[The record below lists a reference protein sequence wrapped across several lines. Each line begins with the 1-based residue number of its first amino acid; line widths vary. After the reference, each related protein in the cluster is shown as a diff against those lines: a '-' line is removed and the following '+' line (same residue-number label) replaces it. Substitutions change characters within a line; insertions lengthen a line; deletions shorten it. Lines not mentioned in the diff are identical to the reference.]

1 MSSDPVVIASY
12 ARTPMGGLLGSLSP
26 VSATALGSVAVKA
39 AVERAG
45 GGAENIDRIYMGCVL
60 PAGLGQAPARQA
72 ALDAGLPQSV
82 EATTVNKMCGSGM
95 QSAIM
100 ACEALSAGSADV
112 IVAGGMESMSNA
124 PYLLARHRQGAR
136 AGHDQVIDS
145 MFLDGLEDAYESG
158 TPMGVF
164 AENNAH
170 NYGFTRE
177 EQDAYAIE
185 SLTRAN
191 AAIAGGAFQEEIAP
205 VSVTTRGGMEDISVD
220 EQPGKAK
227 VDRIPHLKP
236 AFVEGGTITAAN
248 SSSISDGAAALVL
261 TRASV
266 AEKLGLS
273 ICAKVV
279 ATGSHAHEPGL
290 FPTAPGPA
298 MRKALSTAGWEVA
311 DVDLFEVN
319 EAFAAVAM
327 IAMHDLAIPYDKI
340 NVNGGAC
347 ALGHPIGASG
357 ARILV
362 TLLAALKHRGL
373 RRGVAGICIGG
384 GEATAMA
391 VELA

>member
-1 MSSDPVVIASY
+1 
-12 ARTPMGGLLGSLSP
+12 
-26 VSATALGSVAVKA
+26 
-39 AVERAG
+39 
-45 GGAENIDRIYMGCVL
+45 
-60 PAGLGQAPARQA
+60 
-72 ALDAGLPQSV
+72 
-82 EATTVNKMCGSGM
+82 
-95 QSAIM
+95 
-100 ACEALSAGSADV
+100 
-112 IVAGGMESMSNA
+112 MSNA
-124 PYLLARHRQGAR
+124 PYLLAKHRTGAR
-136 AGHDQVIDS
+136 AGHGQIIDS
-145 MFLDGLEDAYESG
+145 MFLDGLEDAYEPG

-191 AAIAGGAFQEEIAP
+191 AAIASGAFAEEIAP
-205 VSVTTRGGMEDISVD
+205 VSVTTRNGKEAISVD

-227 VDRIPHLKP
+227 VERIPSLKP

-248 SSSISDGAAALVL
+248 ASSISDGAAALVL
-261 TRASV
+261 TRAST
-266 AEKLGLS
+266 AQKLGLS

-298 MRKALSTAGWEVA
+298 MRKALSTAGWEVE

-327 IAMHDLAIPYDKI
+327 IAMHDLAIPYNRI

-362 TLLAALKHRGL
+362 TLLSALKQRGL
-373 RRGVAGICIGG
+373 RRGMAGICIGG

-391 VELA
+391 VDLT